1 MNTKHAV
8 EELRKDYLL
17 LAKKYGDL
25 MPCYEFGYALIQFS
39 VKMLMDEAPRHKIAL
54 ETIRVATEEGIKWH
68 VEERA
73 NQNKESNH
81 V

>member
-1 MNTKHAV
+1 MNIEKAR
-8 EELRKDYLL
+8 EEFWEDYLA
-17 LAKKYGDL
+17 LAEKYSEI
-25 MPCYEFGYALIQFS
+25 MPGYEFGYALIQFS

-73 NQNKESNH
+73 QQNKGGNH
-81 V
+81 E

>member
-1 MNTKHAV
+1 MEKPISN
-8 EELRKDYLL
+8 LQKDYIKISEKYNKLL
-17 LAKKYGDL
+17 
-25 MPCYEFGYALIQFS
+25 PSYEFGYAMIMFS
-39 VKMLMDEAPRHKIAL
+39 VKKLMDEAPRHKIAL

-73 NQNKESNH
+73 EQNRRSNH

>member
-1 MNTKHAV
+1 MNITEVRK
-8 EELRKDYLL
+8 ELWEDYLS
-17 LAKKYGDL
+17 LAEKYDQI
-25 MPCYEFGYALIQFS
+25 MPSYEFGFALIQFS
-39 VKMLMDEAPRHKIAL
+39 TKMLMDQAPRHGVAL

-73 NQNKESNH
+73 EEKENGM

>member
-1 MNTKHAV
+1 MNIKHAV
-8 EELRKDYLL
+8 EELRQEYLA
-17 LAKKYGDL
+17 LAKKYSQI
-25 MPCYEFGYALIQFS
+25 MPCYEFGYAVIQLS

-73 NQNKESNH
+73 NQNKKE